1 MQQLGV
7 KFIGAGNSR
16 AGYSVGQM
24 AAKNEMTPKEVAQW
38 MLDQMGGSDL
48 LYQDSIAERIETS
61 CGEEFVYKNKNGKR
75 GIRKAVLAEFR
86 KLTQGQLVWVLSE
99 RAWRRK

>member
-1 MQQLGV
+1 
-7 KFIGAGNSR
+7 
-16 AGYSVGQM
+16 
-24 AAKNEMTPKEVAQW
+24 MTSKEVAQW
-38 MLDQMGGSDL
+38 MLDQLGDAHWL
-48 LYQDSIAERIETS
+48 HHEAIAQRIQMS
-61 CGEEFVYKNKNGKR
+61 CGEKFIYKNKNGKC